1 MSDEE
6 LRALARA
13 ADESDDAQSW
23 LKLAQAALRA
33 GAADQAGRAAH
44 LARARGAEI
53 REVHAVLDGL
63 APPSLDAFALR
74 ELGARFELGKLW
86 FTAWSP
92 DARTV
97 YAIEGKKAVLS
108 IDA

>member
-6 LRALARA
+6 LRALERA
-13 ADESDDAQSW
+13 ASESDDAASW
-23 LKLAQAALRA
+23 LELARTALRA
-33 GAADQAGRAAH
+33 GEGDQAGHAAH
-44 LARARGAEI
+44 RARARGAEI

-63 APPSLDAFALR
+63 APASLDAFALR

-92 DARTV
+92 DAKTV